1 MKRKKVNLGEGYY
14 PDNSIRVS
22 CNDNI
27 LCVPLVHLWHT
38 AAEDLLAAAG
48 EGVGAGDG
56 ASINAP
62 HMDVG
67 ASTGHDITLHP
78 DRVRIKSQNTLVT
91 SEASFYYEAS

>member
-1 MKRKKVNLGEGYY
+1 MERKKVNSGEGCY
-14 PDNSIRVS
+14 PDNTIWVS

-27 LCVPLVHLWHT
+27 LCVPLVHLWDA

-67 ASTGHDITLHP
+67 ASTGHYIALHP
-78 DRVRIKSQNTLVT
+78 QSHNQITEYFS
-91 SEASFYYEAS
+91 